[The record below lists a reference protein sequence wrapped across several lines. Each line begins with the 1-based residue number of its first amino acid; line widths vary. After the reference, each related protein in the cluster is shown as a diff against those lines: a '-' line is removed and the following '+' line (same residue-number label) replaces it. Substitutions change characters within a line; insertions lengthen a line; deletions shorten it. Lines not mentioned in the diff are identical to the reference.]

1 MKKDMTEGR
10 EWSSILLFSL
20 PIMGANLLQV
30 LYNLADSVIV
40 GNLISATAL
49 GAVGLTSSMIWLLTA
64 ICTSIGAGVN
74 IAVAQYFGAKKET
87 DIQESISVSYLIAI
101 IASIFLTAACF
112 LAARPVIFGFLQAPE
127 EMRFDSMAYFL
138 IYSGGIIFQ
147 LLYNVTYGILRAHG
161 DSRGALIF
169 LMISAALNIV
179 LDCVFISIFHMGVS
193 GAAAATV
200 IAQAGSAIASFLYLR
215 HIFPDLLPK
224 RRYLYA
230 WKGQGALLMR
240 LSIPIMLQT
249 GVNSI
254 GFLILQRLI
263 NSFGAPSI
271 EGYAAMLKVE
281 QLAHIP
287 SQSFNVAISSF
298 AGQNIGAEK
307 LDRAR
312 RGYRTTILMGV
323 LISISISIVVLLF
336 DRPASPDLQHHR
348 RVPAARKGTSRHPD
362 VLHLDQH
369 DHQHHLRFSAGSR
382 RCQDPGSFR
391 LHQPGHPPRALLPA
405 GAHPGWL
412 PLLLCEHAA
421 RMADRLLRSCDA
433 LPEWKMEGV
442 SDCKRVK
449 KRDGRIHFGG

>member
-49 GAVGLTSSMIWLLTA
+49 GAVGLTSSMTWLLTA

-87 DIQESISVSYLIAI
+87 DIQESISVSYLIAV

-193 GAAAATV
+193 GATAATV

-230 WKGQGALLMR
+230 WKGQGTLLMR

-298 AGQNIGAEK
+298 AGQNIGAKK

-336 DRPASPDLQHHR
+336 DRPLLQIFNITGESLR
-348 RVPAARKGTSRHPD
+348 RAKEHLDILMFFIWTSTITNITCGFLQGAGDVKIPAASGFINLGIRLALSFLLALTPVG
-362 VLHLDQH
+362 
-369 DHQHHLRFSAGSR
+369 F
-382 RCQDPGSFR
+382 RCYYVSMPPAWLIACFVVVMRYRSGKWREFR
-391 LHQPGHPPRALLPA
+391 I
-405 GAHPGWL
+405 
-412 PLLLCEHAA
+412 
-421 RMADRLLRSCDA
+421 
-433 LPEWKMEGV
+433 
-442 SDCKRVK
+442 VK
-449 KRDGRIHFGG
+449 E

>member
-49 GAVGLTSSMIWLLTA
+49 GAVGLTSSMTWLLTA

-87 DIQESISVSYLIAI
+87 NIQESISVSYLIAV

-179 LDCVFISIFHMGVS
+179 RGCRDRDRTGRFRHRQFPVS
-193 GAAAATV
+193 AAHFPGSAAETALSLRLEGTGGAADAPEYSDHAADGR
-200 IAQAGSAIASFLYLR
+200 Q
-215 HIFPDLLPK
+215 
-224 RRYLYA
+224 
-230 WKGQGALLMR
+230 
-240 LSIPIMLQT
+240 
-249 GVNSI
+249 
-254 GFLILQRLI
+254 
-263 NSFGAPSI
+263 
-271 EGYAAMLKVE
+271 
-281 QLAHIP
+281 
-287 SQSFNVAISSF
+287 
-298 AGQNIGAEK
+298 
-307 LDRAR
+307 
-312 RGYRTTILMGV
+312 
-323 LISISISIVVLLF
+323 F
-336 DRPASPDLQHHR
+336 DRFPH
-348 RVPAARKGTSRHPD
+348 PAASHQLLRRS
-362 VLHLDQH
+362 QH
-369 DHQHHLRFSAGSR
+369 RGLRCHAEGR
-382 RCQDPGSFR
+382 TAR
-391 LHQPGHPPRALLPA
+391 
-405 GAHPGWL
+405 AHPV
-412 PLLLCEHAA
+412 
-421 RMADRLLRSCDA
+421 
-433 LPEWKMEGV
+433 PEL
-442 SDCKRVK
+442 
-449 KRDGRIHFGG
+449 

>member
-49 GAVGLTSSMIWLLTA
+49 GAVGLTSSMTWLLTA

-87 DIQESISVSYLIAI
+87 DIQESISVSYLIAV
-101 IASIFLTAACF
+101 IASIFLTAAGL
-112 LAARPVIFGFLQAPE
+112 LAACPVIFGLLQAPE

-169 LMISAALNIV
+169 LMISAVLNIV

-215 HIFPDLLPK
+215 HIFPDLLL
-224 RRYLYA
+224 RLE
-230 WKGQGALLMR
+230 GTGGAAD
-240 LSIPIMLQT
+240 
-249 GVNSI
+249 
-254 GFLILQRLI
+254 
-263 NSFGAPSI
+263 APEYSDH
-271 EGYAAMLKVE
+271 AADGR
-281 QLAHIP
+281 Q
-287 SQSFNVAISSF
+287 
-298 AGQNIGAEK
+298 
-307 LDRAR
+307 
-312 RGYRTTILMGV
+312 
-323 LISISISIVVLLF
+323 F
-336 DRPASPDLQHHR
+336 DRFPH
-348 RVPAARKGTSRHPD
+348 PAASHQLLRRS
-362 VLHLDQH
+362 QH
-369 DHQHHLRFSAGSR
+369 RGLRCHAEGR
-382 RCQDPGSFR
+382 TAR
-391 LHQPGHPPRALLPA
+391 
-405 GAHPGWL
+405 AHPV
-412 PLLLCEHAA
+412 
-421 RMADRLLRSCDA
+421 
-433 LPEWKMEGV
+433 PEL
-442 SDCKRVK
+442 
-449 KRDGRIHFGG
+449 

>member
-87 DIQESISVSYLIAI
+87 DIQESISVSYLIAVVV
-101 IASIFLTAACF
+101 SIFLTAACF

-336 DRPASPDLQHHR
+336 DRPLLQIFNITGESLR
-348 RVPAARKGTSRHPD
+348 RAKE
-362 VLHLDQH
+362 HLDI
-369 DHQHHLRFSAGSR
+369 LMF
-382 RCQDPGSFR
+382 F
-391 LHQPGHPPRALLPA
+391 
-405 GAHPGWL
+405 
-412 PLLLCEHAA
+412 
-421 RMADRLLRSCDA
+421 
-433 LPEWKMEGV
+433 
-442 SDCKRVK
+442 
-449 KRDGRIHFGG
+449 I

>member
-49 GAVGLTSSMIWLLTA
+49 GAVGLTSSMTWLLTA

-87 DIQESISVSYLIAI
+87 DIQESISVSYLIAV

-169 LMISAALNIV
+169 LMISAVLNIV
-179 LDCVFISIFHMGVS
+179 LDCVLISIFHMGVS

-200 IAQAGSAIASFLYLR
+200 IAQAGCCR
-215 HIFPDLLPK
+215 N
-224 RRYLYA
+224 
-230 WKGQGALLMR
+230 
-240 LSIPIMLQT
+240 
-249 GVNSI
+249 GV
-254 GFLILQRLI
+254 
-263 NSFGAPSI
+263 
-271 EGYAAMLKVE
+271 
-281 QLAHIP
+281 
-287 SQSFNVAISSF
+287 ISTP
-298 AGQNIGAEK
+298 GR
-307 LDRAR
+307 DR
-312 RGYRTTILMGV
+312 G
-323 LISISISIVVLLF
+323 
-336 DRPASPDLQHHR
+336 
-348 RVPAARKGTSRHPD
+348 
-362 VLHLDQH
+362 
-369 DHQHHLRFSAGSR
+369 
-382 RCQDPGSFR
+382 RC
-391 LHQPGHPPRALLPA
+391 
-405 GAHPGWL
+405 
-412 PLLLCEHAA
+412 
-421 RMADRLLRSCDA
+421 
-433 LPEWKMEGV
+433 
-442 SDCKRVK
+442 
-449 KRDGRIHFGG
+449 

>member
-193 GAAAATV
+193 GCRDRDRTGRFRHRQFPVSAAHFP
-200 IAQAGSAIASFLYLR
+200 GSAAETALSLR
-215 HIFPDLLPK
+215 LEGTGGAADAPEYSDHAADGRQFNRLP
-224 RRYLYA
+224 
-230 WKGQGALLMR
+230 
-240 LSIPIMLQT
+240 
-249 GVNSI
+249 
-254 GFLILQRLI
+254 
-263 NSFGAPSI
+263 
-271 EGYAAMLKVE
+271 
-281 QLAHIP
+281 H
-287 SQSFNVAISSF
+287 
-298 AGQNIGAEK
+298 
-307 LDRAR
+307 
-312 RGYRTTILMGV
+312 
-323 LISISISIVVLLF
+323 
-336 DRPASPDLQHHR
+336 
-348 RVPAARKGTSRHPD
+348 PAASHQLLRRS
-362 VLHLDQH
+362 QH
-369 DHQHHLRFSAGSR
+369 RGLRCHAEGR
-382 RCQDPGSFR
+382 TAR
-391 LHQPGHPPRALLPA
+391 
-405 GAHPGWL
+405 AHPV
-412 PLLLCEHAA
+412 
-421 RMADRLLRSCDA
+421 
-433 LPEWKMEGV
+433 PEL
-442 SDCKRVK
+442 
-449 KRDGRIHFGG
+449 

>member
-49 GAVGLTSSMIWLLTA
+49 GAVGLTSSMTWLLTA

-87 DIQESISVSYLIAI
+87 DIQESISVSYLIAV

-179 LDCVFISIFHMGVS
+179 LDCVFISVFHMGVS

-200 IAQAGSAIASFLYLR
+200 IAQAYFPGSAAETALSLR
-215 HIFPDLLPK
+215 LE
-224 RRYLYA
+224 
-230 WKGQGALLMR
+230 GTGGAAD
-240 LSIPIMLQT
+240 
-249 GVNSI
+249 
-254 GFLILQRLI
+254 
-263 NSFGAPSI
+263 APEYSDHATD
-271 EGYAAMLKVE
+271 GR
-281 QLAHIP
+281 Q
-287 SQSFNVAISSF
+287 
-298 AGQNIGAEK
+298 
-307 LDRAR
+307 
-312 RGYRTTILMGV
+312 
-323 LISISISIVVLLF
+323 F
-336 DRPASPDLQHHR
+336 DRFPH
-348 RVPAARKGTSRHPD
+348 PAASHQLLRCS
-362 VLHLDQH
+362 QH
-369 DHQHHLRFSAGSR
+369 RGLRCHAEGR
-382 RCQDPGSFR
+382 TAR
-391 LHQPGHPPRALLPA
+391 
-405 GAHPGWL
+405 AHPV
-412 PLLLCEHAA
+412 
-421 RMADRLLRSCDA
+421 
-433 LPEWKMEGV
+433 PEL
-442 SDCKRVK
+442 
-449 KRDGRIHFGG
+449 

>member
-87 DIQESISVSYLIAI
+87 DIQESISVSYLIAVI
-101 IASIFLTAACF
+101 TSIFLTAACF

-179 LDCVFISIFHMGVS
+179 LDCVFISVFHMGVS

-200 IAQAGSAIASFLYLR
+200 IAQAGSAHRQFPVSAAHFPGSAAETALSLR
-215 HIFPDLLPK
+215 LEETGGAADAPEYSDHAADGRQFDWFP
-224 RRYLYA
+224 
-230 WKGQGALLMR
+230 
-240 LSIPIMLQT
+240 
-249 GVNSI
+249 
-254 GFLILQRLI
+254 
-263 NSFGAPSI
+263 
-271 EGYAAMLKVE
+271 
-281 QLAHIP
+281 H
-287 SQSFNVAISSF
+287 
-298 AGQNIGAEK
+298 
-307 LDRAR
+307 
-312 RGYRTTILMGV
+312 
-323 LISISISIVVLLF
+323 
-336 DRPASPDLQHHR
+336 
-348 RVPAARKGTSRHPD
+348 PAASHQLIRRSQHRGLRCHAEGRTARTHP
-362 VLHLDQH
+362 V
-369 DHQHHLRFSAGSR
+369 
-382 RCQDPGSFR
+382 
-391 LHQPGHPPRALLPA
+391 
-405 GAHPGWL
+405 
-412 PLLLCEHAA
+412 
-421 RMADRLLRSCDA
+421 
-433 LPEWKMEGV
+433 PEL
-442 SDCKRVK
+442 
-449 KRDGRIHFGG
+449 

>member
-49 GAVGLTSSMIWLLTA
+49 GAVGLTSSMTWLLTA

-112 LAARPVIFGFLQAPE
+112 LTARPVIFGFLQAPE

-230 WKGQGALLMR
+230 
-240 LSIPIMLQT
+240 
-249 GVNSI
+249 
-254 GFLILQRLI
+254 
-263 NSFGAPSI
+263 
-271 EGYAAMLKVE
+271 
-281 QLAHIP
+281 
-287 SQSFNVAISSF
+287 
-298 AGQNIGAEK
+298 
-307 LDRAR
+307 
-312 RGYRTTILMGV
+312 
-323 LISISISIVVLLF
+323 
-336 DRPASPDLQHHR
+336 
-348 RVPAARKGTSRHPD
+348 
-362 VLHLDQH
+362 
-369 DHQHHLRFSAGSR
+369 
-382 RCQDPGSFR
+382 
-391 LHQPGHPPRALLPA
+391 
-405 GAHPGWL
+405 
-412 PLLLCEHAA
+412 
-421 RMADRLLRSCDA
+421 
-433 LPEWKMEGV
+433 
-442 SDCKRVK
+442 
-449 KRDGRIHFGG
+449 

>member
-298 AGQNIGAEK
+298 AGQNIGAESW
-307 LDRAR
+307 
-312 RGYRTTILMGV
+312 T
-323 LISISISIVVLLF
+323 
-336 DRPASPDLQHHR
+336 
-348 RVPAARKGTSRHPD
+348 VPAAVT
-362 VLHLDQH
+362 
-369 DHQHHLRFSAGSR
+369 
-382 RCQDPGSFR
+382 
-391 LHQPGHPPRALLPA
+391 
-405 GAHPGWL
+405 
-412 PLLLCEHAA
+412 A
-421 RMADRLLRSCDA
+421 RPS
-433 LPEWKMEGV
+433 
-442 SDCKRVK
+442 
-449 KRDGRIHFGG
+449 

>member
-49 GAVGLTSSMIWLLTA
+49 GAVGLTSSMTWLLTA

-87 DIQESISVSYLIAI
+87 DIQESISVSYLIAV

-179 LDCVFISIFHMGVS
+179 LDCVFISVFHMGVS

-230 WKGQGALLMR
+230 WKGQGAL
-240 LSIPIMLQT
+240 
-249 GVNSI
+249 
-254 GFLILQRLI
+254 LI

-336 DRPASPDLQHHR
+336 DRPLLQIFNITGESLR
-348 RVPAARKGTSRHPD
+348 RAKEHLDILMFFIWTSTITNITCGFLQGAGDVKIPAASGFINLGIRLALSFLLALTPVG
-362 VLHLDQH
+362 
-369 DHQHHLRFSAGSR
+369 F
-382 RCQDPGSFR
+382 RCYYVSM
-391 LHQPGHPPRALLPA
+391 PPA
-405 GAHPGWL
+405 WL
-412 PLLLCEHAA
+412 IACFVVVM
-421 RMADRLLRSCDA
+421 RYRSGKWR
-433 LPEWKMEGV
+433 EV
-442 SDCKRVK
+442 RIVK
-449 KRDGRIHFGG
+449 E

>member
-87 DIQESISVSYLIAI
+87 DIQESISVSYLIAVVV
-101 IASIFLTAACF
+101 SIFLTA
-112 LAARPVIFGFLQAPE
+112 
-127 EMRFDSMAYFL
+127 AYFL

-254 GFLILQRLI
+254 CFLILQRLI

-307 LDRAR
+307 LNRAR

-336 DRPASPDLQHHR
+336 DRPLLQIFNITGESLR
-348 RVPAARKGTSRHPD
+348 RAKEHLDILMFFIWTSTITNITCGFLQGAGDVKIPAASGFINLGIRLTLSFLLALTPVG
-362 VLHLDQH
+362 
-369 DHQHHLRFSAGSR
+369 F
-382 RCQDPGSFR
+382 RCYYVSMPPAWLIACFVVVMRYRSGKWREFR
-391 LHQPGHPPRALLPA
+391 I
-405 GAHPGWL
+405 
-412 PLLLCEHAA
+412 
-421 RMADRLLRSCDA
+421 
-433 LPEWKMEGV
+433 
-442 SDCKRVK
+442 VK
-449 KRDGRIHFGG
+449 E